1 MLNLGA
7 ELSRLLQRFGEI
19 VVRSANLALMDGL
32 LPSAPAGRMFGR
44 QPRSEEARRENG
56 RAHMSV
62 AQILKGKGRDVVV
75 TQPHRTLMEAAQ
87 LLAEKGIGAV
97 VVSDASRSGLGILSE
112 RDIIRAI
119 ARNGAGAL
127 EQAVSKYM
135 TQKVFT
141 VTEDTHVDIV
151 METMTNGRF
160 RHVPV
165 TADGQLIGLVSI
177 GDVVKHHVN
186 EIENEH
192 QALRDYIATA

>member
-1 MLNLGA
+1 
-7 ELSRLLQRFGEI
+7 
-19 VVRSANLALMDGL
+19 
-32 LPSAPAGRMFGR
+32 
-44 QPRSEEARRENG
+44 
-56 RAHMSV
+56 MSV
-62 AQILKGKGRDVVV
+62 AQILRGKGRDVVV

-97 VVSDASRSGLGILSE
+97 VVSDASRSVLGILSE

-119 ARNGAGAL
+119 GRNGAGAL
-127 EQAVSKYM
+127 EQSVSKYM

-141 VTEDTHVDIV
+141 VTEDTHVDVV

-165 TADGQLIGLVSI
+165 TADGQLVGLVSI

-186 EIENEH
+186 EIESEH
-192 QALRDYIATA
+192 RAMRDYIATA

>member
-1 MLNLGA
+1 
-7 ELSRLLQRFGEI
+7 
-19 VVRSANLALMDGL
+19 
-32 LPSAPAGRMFGR
+32 
-44 QPRSEEARRENG
+44 
-56 RAHMSV
+56 MSV
-62 AQILKGKGRDVVV
+62 AQILRDKGRDVIV

-97 VVSDASRSGLGILSE
+97 VVSDASRRVLGILSE

-127 EQAVSKYM
+127 DQSVSKYM

-141 VTEDTHVDIV
+141 VGEDTPVDAV

-186 EIENEH
+186 EIESEH
-192 QALRDYIATA
+192 RALKEYIATA